1 MSAYR
6 NFMMIIIFVYLP
18 DLPDATETVA
28 HGGQT
33 GLKVCIKKL
42 IEAPNL
48 PASGD
53 QVCDEAVTLSFGK

>member
-1 MSAYR
+1 VTCAQIQIVS
-6 NFMMIIIFVYLP
+6 NEDSP

-33 GLKVCIKKL
+33 GLKVFIKKL
-42 IEAPNL
+42 IAAPNL

-53 QVCDEAVTLSFGK
+53 QVCS